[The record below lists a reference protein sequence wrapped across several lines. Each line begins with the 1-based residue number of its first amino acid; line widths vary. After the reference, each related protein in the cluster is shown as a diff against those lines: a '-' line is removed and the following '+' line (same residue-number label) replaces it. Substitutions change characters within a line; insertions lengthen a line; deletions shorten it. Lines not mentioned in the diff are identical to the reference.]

1 MKITQEQTV
10 AALLSAG
17 SVRSAAKLLNVAP
30 STVQRA
36 MDEPGF
42 AELYAAS
49 KKEILQ
55 SACNKLSGN
64 ICEAADIIAAIMKDS
79 SNAPQIRIN
88 AAQLIFNT
96 YTKLTEQ
103 NEILERSERLES
115 QVQP

>member
-42 AELYAAS
+42 AELYAA
-49 KKEILQ
+49 
-55 SACNKLSGN
+55 
-64 ICEAADIIAAIMKDS
+64 
-79 SNAPQIRIN
+79 
-88 AAQLIFNT
+88 
-96 YTKLTEQ
+96 
-103 NEILERSERLES
+103 
-115 QVQP
+115 